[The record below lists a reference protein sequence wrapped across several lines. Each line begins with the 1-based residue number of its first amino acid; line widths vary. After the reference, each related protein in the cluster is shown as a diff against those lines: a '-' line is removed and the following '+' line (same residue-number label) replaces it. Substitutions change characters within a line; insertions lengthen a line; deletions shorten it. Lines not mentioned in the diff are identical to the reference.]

1 MVRSQRTLWLV
12 ILISVGP
19 FLLMFIAGFASAADF
34 ALRDGDTVVF
44 LGDSITAAQTYGK
57 VIENYTLLRFP
68 DRKVRFINAGRGGDT
83 AAGGL
88 ARLETD
94 VFDRGATVLTVAY
107 GFNDIGWGIKADAEH
122 RQKYIDSI
130 QEIVRRCREKN
141 VRVFICSAAITAED
155 PDKAE
160 QGFFQAMCDDGLSA
174 AKELGGGTID
184 VQRSMREIQRRIVA
198 ANLHL
203 QQKEAPHTLHVADGV
218 HLNDLGQLAMAF
230 AILKGL
236 GAPAE
241 VSSAVIDAEK
251 SSVLE
256 ATGCQLDQVA
266 MQEGVLRFDRLDA
279 GLPINFGLFG
289 ALQFR
294 FVPIPDQLN
303 RYLLTVK
310 NLPDGKYEVLAD
322 GRKLSTYTSGQL
334 AAGVNISSVTAD
346 AWEPGGPWDA
356 QASALKHLTDARTEL
371 HLSQVQSHAFL
382 PDDQH
387 RAKLA
392 ADAAK
397 INAGLEDLQR
407 QAAGPRKYRFEVRPV
422 K

>member
-1 MVRSQRTLWLV
+1 MVRSHRTSWLV
-12 ILISVGP
+12 IVMSVGP
-19 FLLMFIAGFASAADF
+19 FLLTFIAGLATAADF
-34 ALRDGDTVVF
+34 ALQDGDTVVF

-107 GFNDIGWGIKADAEH
+107 GFNDIGWGLKADAEH

-130 QEIVRRCREKN
+130 QEIVRRCRDKN

-184 VQRSMREIQRRIVA
+184 VQRSMREIQRKIVA

-203 QQKEAPHTLHVADGV
+203 QKKETPHTLHVADGA

-230 AILKGL
+230 A
-236 GAPAE
+236 
-241 VSSAVIDAEK
+241 
-251 SSVLE
+251 
-256 ATGCQLDQVA
+256 T
-266 MQEGVLRFDRLDA
+266 
-279 GLPINFGLFG
+279 
-289 ALQFR
+289 
-294 FVPIPDQLN
+294 
-303 RYLLTVK
+303 
-310 NLPDGKYEVLAD
+310 
-322 GRKLSTYTSGQL
+322 
-334 AAGVNISSVTAD
+334 
-346 AWEPGGPWDA
+346 
-356 QASALKHLTDARTEL
+356 
-371 HLSQVQSHAFL
+371 
-382 PDDQH
+382 
-387 RAKLA
+387 
-392 ADAAK
+392 
-397 INAGLEDLQR
+397 
-407 QAAGPRKYRFEVRPV
+407 
-422 K
+422 